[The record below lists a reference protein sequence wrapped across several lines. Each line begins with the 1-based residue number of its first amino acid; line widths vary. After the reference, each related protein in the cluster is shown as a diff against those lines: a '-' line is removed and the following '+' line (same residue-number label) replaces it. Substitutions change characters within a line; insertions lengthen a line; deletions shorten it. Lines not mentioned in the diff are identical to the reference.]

1 MSKIEM
7 LTPDNSAIALID
19 YQPAMYQG
27 VQSHDRLVPFN
38 NVQVLAKAAKLF
50 SIPTVITTVAEKSF
64 SGPFMPEV
72 IELFPNHKVIDRTSM
87 NSWLDPAFRKAVAA
101 TGRKKFVLA
110 GLWTEAC
117 VTFPTLDMLK
127 EGYEVYIPADACGDL
142 SLEAH
147 NRAMDRA
154 VQAGAIPITSF
165 QYVFELQQDWARTET
180 YEGVMNILR
189 AHSPYGIQVRF
200 SKWALGEHHRKR
212 APKSRNGGPGHEDL
226 PGISRCWRPRWSD
239 LQPVECAVARSAFG
253 RAGGVTRHSRRR
265 ADYSC
270 RQTNVRRVAVT
281 WRLPRGAVRVAH
293 LRDAPGTT
301 PR

>member
-1 MSKIEM
+1 MPKVEM
-7 LTPDNSAIALID
+7 LTSENSAIALID

-50 SIPTVITTVAEKSF
+50 KIPTVISTVAANGF

-87 NSWLDPAFRKAVAA
+87 NAWLDPNFRRAVAA

-117 VTFPTLDMLK
+117 VMFPALDRLNQ
-127 EGYEVYIPADACGDL
+127 GYEIYIPADACGDL

-189 AHSPYGIQVRF
+189 AHSPYGMQGL
-200 SKWALGEHHRKR
+200 S
-212 APKSRNGGPGHEDL
+212 
-226 PGISRCWRPRWSD
+226 
-239 LQPVECAVARSAFG
+239 
-253 RAGGVTRHSRRR
+253 
-265 ADYSC
+265 
-270 RQTNVRRVAVT
+270 
-281 WRLPRGAVRVAH
+281 
-293 LRDAPGTT
+293 
-301 PR
+301 